1 MKNQIEDT
9 QIVEARK
16 RVDIVS
22 LKVCKESSI
31 LYEPRKISSPLDAL
45 ELCKNFLENLDREQM
60 IAISLNTKNE
70 PTNVSVVSIGTLN
83 SSMAHP
89 REIYKVAVMSNA
101 NSIIIAHNH
110 PSGDVK
116 PSKEDISITKRLKEV
131 GEIIG
136 INLIDHI
143 IIGSKDRYTS
153 LKEMDIL

>member
-1 MKNQIEDT
+1 
-9 QIVEARK
+9 
-16 RVDIVS
+16 
-22 LKVCKESSI
+22 
-31 LYEPRKISSPLDAL
+31 
-45 ELCKNFLENLDREQM
+45 
-60 IAISLNTKNE
+60 
-70 PTNVSVVSIGTLN
+70 
-83 SSMAHP
+83 
-89 REIYKVAVMSNA
+89 MSNA

-131 GEIIG
+131 GGIIG

>member
-1 MKNQIEDT
+1 MENQIEET

-70 PTNVSVVSIGTLN
+70 PTNVSVVS
-83 SSMAHP
+83 
-89 REIYKVAVMSNA
+89 
-101 NSIIIAHNH
+101 
-110 PSGDVK
+110 GDVK